1 MTTRNTQ
8 TRGSR
13 PHSLYRAVLSLAV
26 AALIAAS
33 IPFAAIYVSTL
44 HRPPVLSALAPSSHR
59 GSVRLITTASGKQI
73 AVPASNGSPA
83 TAVAA
88 SLTTHTSGSAGGN
101 D

>member
-1 MTTRNTQ
+1 MPTTNTQ
-8 TRGSR
+8 PRGVR

-44 HRPPVLSALAPSSHR
+44 QRPPALAALAPGARSH
-59 GSVRLITTASGKQI
+59 GSVRLITTASGRQLT
-73 AVPASNGSPA
+73 VPASSSSASAPA
-83 TAVAA
+83 TPV
-88 SLTTHTSGSAGGN
+88 TTHTSGASGAN

>member
-1 MTTRNTQ
+1 MTTSNAK

-13 PHSLYRAVLSLAV
+13 AHSLYRSVLSLAV

-44 HRPPVLSALAPSSHR
+44 HPQPALSALAPSSHQ
-59 GSVRLITTASGKQI
+59 GSVRLITTASGRQI
-73 AVPASNGSPA
+73 AVPASSGASA
-83 TAVAA
+83 TAVATP
-88 SLTTHTSGSAGGN
+88 LTTHTSGSAGGG